1 MSRLNDATK
10 LPRSADAMPAF
21 LAIGLMPLALDFSS
35 VMPVEMFE
43 KVYLCSCVLVGAVMC
58 FFGRRAFKLT
68 LGLFGALVGGYAAAA
83 VGFRLSDGKE
93 AVALFCG
100 LTGGVLGGVL
110 MVVVYLL
117 GVFVAG
123 ATLGGIIAAV
133 FTMGSASSDRA
144 IAVSVV
150 AAGGGLLALFAQ
162 RFLITVATALNGA
175 ALVVGC
181 MWLLYVNVSAIE
193 ACSLYVSAGAAD
205 STASPDAVYKYFLIC
220 GWAGLGCLGAWVQC
234 ATQDEPKP
242 EAETD
247 GDSGPDASNE

>member
-1 MSRLNDATK
+1 VSRLNNVSK
-10 LPRSADAMPAF
+10 LTGQAWGLPVF
-21 LAIGLMPLALDFSS
+21 LAIPLMPLALDFNS

-43 KVYLCSCVLVGAVMC
+43 KMYLASCVLVGAVMC

-110 MVVVYLL
+110 MVTVYLL

-123 ATLGGIIAAV
+123 ATLGGIVAAV
-133 FTMGSASSDRA
+133 FTMEAAPGDRA
-144 IAVSVV
+144 MAVSI
-150 AAGGGLLALFAQ
+150 AAAVSGLLVLFAQ

-181 MWLLYVNVSAIE
+181 MWLLYADLSAVE
-193 ACSLYVSAGAAD
+193 ACSLYVSAGAGGSA
-205 STASPDAVYKYFLIC
+205 ASPDAVYRYILIC
-220 GWAGLGCLGAWVQC
+220 GWATLGCLGAWVQFS
-234 ATQDEPKP
+234 THVEPEP
-242 EAETD
+242 EA
-247 GDSGPDASNE
+247 GRGASPDASDE